1 MGKGLFPDLRVST
14 AYAIDYEGL
23 YRKGYRGII
32 FDIDNTLVLPDAPAD
47 RGAEELF
54 RQLREIGFKTM
65 ILSNNT
71 GERTRLFAE
80 AVGSDYLT
88 KARKP
93 LPGKY
98 REAMRLMGTD
108 ASGTFFVGDQIFTDV
123 WGANNAGIMSVLTT
137 PFTYDEEP
145 QIVLKRVLEKPVL
158 FMLGHSS
165 RGKV

>member
-1 MGKGLFPDLRVST
+1 MGRGVFPDLRVST
-14 AYAIDYEGL
+14 AYAIDYEGM

-108 ASGTFFVGDQIFTDV
+108 ASDTFFVGDQLFTDV
-123 WGANNAGIMSVLTT
+123 WGANNAGIMSILTT
-137 PFTYDEEP
+137 PFTYDEEL
-145 QIVLKRVLEKPVL
+145 QIVLKRILERPLLSMWEQKN
-158 FMLGHSS
+158 
-165 RGKV
+165 RT

>member
-1 MGKGLFPDLRVST
+1 MGRGVFPDLRVST
-14 AYAIDYEGL
+14 AYAIDYEGM

-98 REAMRLMGTD
+98 REAMRLMGTE
-108 ASGTFFVGDQIFTDV
+108 ASDTFFVGDQLFTDV
-123 WGANNAGIMSVLTT
+123 WGANNAGIMSILTT

-145 QIVLKRVLEKPVL
+145 QIVLKRILERPLLSMWEQKN
-158 FMLGHSS
+158 
-165 RGKV
+165 RT

>member
-1 MGKGLFPDLRVST
+1 MGRGVFPDLRVST
-14 AYAIDYEGL
+14 AYAIDYEGM

-108 ASGTFFVGDQIFTDV
+108 TSDTFFVGDQLFTDV
-123 WGANNAGIMSVLTT
+123 WGANNAGIMSILTT
-137 PFTYDEEP
+137 PFTYDEEL
-145 QIVLKRVLEKPVL
+145 QIVLKRVLERPLLSMWEQKN
-158 FMLGHSS
+158 
-165 RGKV
+165 RT